1 MVVRNTTVLGAVAA
15 IALMVMPATAAQ
27 AADIAAWTIDG
38 GGGALSGGAWS
49 LTGTIGQPDA
59 GAMAGGAYTLSGGF
73 WYGGL
78 AASSVGTGDP
88 GHPGGSAGLDGAAAS
103 PNPFNPG
110 GTVAFT
116 LAEPSRVRVR
126 VHDVRGSIVA
136 TLLDDE
142 RPAGGHTVHWDGHD
156 HNGADVASGVYLVS
170 VMAGGSSATVR
181 VALVR

>member
-1 MVVRNTTVLGAVAA
+1 MNPMPKPTDVRPTGVKLYLLPIKTRMPLKFGTEITTEVTCA
-15 IALMVMPATAAQ
+15 
-27 AADIAAWTIDG
+27 
-38 GGGALSGGAWS
+38 
-49 LTGTIGQPDA
+49 
-59 GAMAGGAYTLSGGF
+59 
-73 WYGGL
+73 
-78 AASSVGTGDP
+78 
-88 GHPGGSAGLDGAAAS
+88 
-103 PNPFNPG
+103 
-110 GTVAFT
+110 
-116 LAEPSRVRVR
+116 RVRVR